1 MPRTLHIVLY
11 RTALHEYY
19 TALHIVLYRTAL
31 HEYYTALHIVLY
43 RTALNISYPV
53 VSYRIATYCI
63 VLILY

>member
-43 RTALNISYPV
+43 RTALNI
-53 VSYRIATYCI
+53 VSCRIVSQRI
-63 VLILY
+63 VLY